1 MANQISKASI
11 LVASYNYEDYLG
23 DAIES
28 ALAQDYENFEVVVTD
43 DGSTD
48 GSRDIIERYVP
59 RVKAIYKANGG
70 LASSFNSGVRHSTGD
85 ILFFLDADDIS
96 DRNRLS
102 TVMEQYALHPTAE
115 WVFHE
120 QRRVAKD
127 GCTPIAPEPFPV
139 IKEYDLRNQNYD
151 FPGVSTSG
159 LSIRREFSAKI
170 FPMPE
175 ASGQLIHDNY
185 MKFATVLMAPGI
197 YLGRA
202 LGSLRIHGRNDSSG
216 GQPLPMKLHCDIM
229 MALALRSRHPQLTY
243 FTSKL
248 ASGTA
253 ASAWTWGD
261 GGKPV
266 KSLYEE
272 YLRTLPFPAR
282 MELRAATTL
291 RMIRNRII
299 GPTERSHGSIAPT
312 YS

>member
-1 MANQISKASI
+1 MTNQIPKASI
-11 LVASYNYEDYLG
+11 LIASYNYQDYLA

-48 GSRDIIERYVP
+48 GSRDIIQRYVP
-59 RVKAIYKANGG
+59 RVRAICKTNGG
-70 LASSFNSGVRHSTGD
+70 LASSFNSGVRHSDGD
-85 ILFFLDADDIS
+85 VLFFLDADDIS

-102 TVMEQYALHPTAE
+102 TVMEQYTSQPNAE

-127 GCTPIAPEPFPV
+127 GHTPIAPEPVPV
-139 IKEYDLRNQNYD
+139 IKAYDLRNENYD

-159 LSIRREFSAKI
+159 LSIRRELSAKI

-185 MKFATVLMAPGI
+185 MKFAAVLMAPGV

-229 MALALRSRHPQLTY
+229 MALALRRRHPQLTY
-243 FTSKL
+243 FTNKL

-266 KSLYEE
+266 KSLYNE
-272 YLRTLPFPAR
+272 YLQTLSFPAR
-282 MELRAATTL
+282 MELRAKTML
-291 RMIRNRII
+291 RMIRNHII
-299 GPTERSHGSIAPT
+299 GPTDRSHGAIALN